1 MSMLSSFLHPE
12 RGYAAGQ
19 GQLDR
24 YYNQGQG
31 YQQPYNQMGQQAG
44 QGLNTAMGRLMDPA
58 SLQNEWSQGYET
70 SPQALQA
77 QELAK
82 QQGLSSM
89 SAQGVM
95 GSTPALQAM
104 QAGES
109 QIGLNDRQNYLDNLM
124 QKYQAGIGIG
134 QNMYNR
140 GAQAG
145 SQMGQNAMNMG
156 QSSAGM
162 AYGQQNAPGSL
173 FGNLMGAGVG
183 LAGSALGGPIGGAL
197 GAKLGQSMG
206 ASQPGSYNPGG
217 WSTYG
222 GR

>member
-134 QNMYNR
+134 QNMYGV
-140 GAQAG
+140 GASTAG
-145 SQMGQNAMNMG
+145 QMGQNAMNMG
-156 QSSAGM
+156 ENSAGM
-162 AYGQQNAPGSL
+162 AYGQQNAPGQMFGQLASTA
-173 FGNLMGAGVG
+173 GNLGMQYATGGMGQGNFG
-183 LAGSALGGPIGGAL
+183 RGAWTTT
-197 GAKLGQSMG
+197 GD
-206 ASQPGSYNPGG
+206 Y
-217 WSTYG
+217 
-222 GR
+222 

>member
-1 MSMLSSFLHPE
+1 MLSSFLHPE

-82 QQGLSSM
+82 QQGLNAM

-134 QNMYNR
+134 QNMYGV
-140 GAQAG
+140 GASTAG
-145 SQMGQNAMNMG
+145 QMGQNAMNMG
-156 QSSAGM
+156 ENSAGM
-162 AYGQQNAPGSL
+162 AYGQQNAPGQMFGQLASTA
-173 FGNLMGAGVG
+173 GNLGMQYATGGMGQGNFG
-183 LAGSALGGPIGGAL
+183 RGAWTTT
-197 GAKLGQSMG
+197 GD
-206 ASQPGSYNPGG
+206 Y
-217 WSTYG
+217 
-222 GR
+222 

>member
-1 MSMLSSFLHPE
+1 MSWLSSFMHPE

-19 GQLDR
+19 GQLDQ

-31 YQQPYNQMGQQAG
+31 YQQPYNDMGQQAG
-44 QGLNTAMGRLMDPA
+44 QGLNTAMGRLLDPA
-58 SLQNEWSQGYET
+58 ALQNEWSQGYEM
-70 SPQALQA
+70 SPQAQQT

-82 QQGLSSM
+82 QQGLSAM

-124 QKYQAGIGIG
+124 QKYQAGVGIG
-134 QNMYNR
+134 ENMYGI
-140 GAQAG
+140 GANSAG
-145 SQMGQNAMNMG
+145 QMGQRADQMGQN
-156 QSSAGM
+156 SAQM
-162 AYGQQNAPGSL
+162 QYGQQNAPGSL

-183 LAGSALGGPIGGAL
+183 LAGSALGGPIGGAM
-197 GAKLGQSMG
+197 GAKLGQMMG

-217 WSTYG
+217 MSAYG

>member
-82 QQGLSSM
+82 QQGLNAM

-134 QNMYNR
+134 QNMYGV
-140 GAQAG
+140 GASTAG
-145 SQMGQNAMNMG
+145 QMGQNAMNMG
-156 QSSAGM
+156 ENSAGM
-162 AYGQQNAPGSL
+162 AYGQQNAPGQMFGQLASTA
-173 FGNLMGAGVG
+173 GNLGMQYATGGMGQGNFG
-183 LAGSALGGPIGGAL
+183 RGAWTTT
-197 GAKLGQSMG
+197 GD
-206 ASQPGSYNPGG
+206 Y
-217 WSTYG
+217 
-222 GR
+222 